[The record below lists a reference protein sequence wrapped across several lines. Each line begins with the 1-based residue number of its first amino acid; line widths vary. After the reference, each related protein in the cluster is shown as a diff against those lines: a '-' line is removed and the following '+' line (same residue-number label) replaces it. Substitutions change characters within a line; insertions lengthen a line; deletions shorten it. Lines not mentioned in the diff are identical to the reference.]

1 MKIMKKTYRKP
12 VMRLVNAYTENYLL
26 AGSEPDADPQ
36 FNVGTNLSG
45 LGGFGGGG
53 SAGFAD

>member
-1 MKIMKKTYRKP
+1 MKKTYRKP